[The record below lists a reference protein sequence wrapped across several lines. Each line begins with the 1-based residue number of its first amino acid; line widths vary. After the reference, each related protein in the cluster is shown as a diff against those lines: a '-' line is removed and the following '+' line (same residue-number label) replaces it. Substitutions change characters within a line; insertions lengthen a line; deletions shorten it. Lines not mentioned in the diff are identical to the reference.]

1 MVPSAYFFLSA
12 GYDDERGDAVAH
24 HPKVLFHEDALPMGA
39 YLITLETGMRFLADH
54 LNGDVY
60 FAVRRAGHN
69 LDRAR
74 TQLKLVADMETKMDE
89 MRRIVAK
96 YR

>member
-1 MVPSAYFFLSA
+1 
-12 GYDDERGDAVAH
+12 
-24 HPKVLFHEDALPMGA
+24 
-39 YLITLETGMRFLADH
+39 MRFLADH

-60 FAVRRAGHN
+60 FSVRRAGHN